1 MKDYEVIMT
10 LTFTHGT
17 LPADHKAA
25 IRLMKKALREQIG
38 DVQRAF
44 AAVSAR
50 IEARVAEIDALKA
63 QGDPV
68 WPVIDFRR
76 LAAGEV
82 SDVEREAIRRRG
94 CAVIKG
100 HFPREQAL
108 GWDRSML
115 EYLDRNHFDEQYK
128 GPGDTFFGSL
138 EASRPEIFPIYWS
151 QAQMQARQSDEM
163 AAVQS
168 FLNRLWTFEGDGKQ
182 WFNPDISVIYPDRIR
197 RRPPGTT
204 SKGLGAH
211 TDSGALERWLL
222 PAYQQVF
229 ASVFR
234 GDIDNYDPWNAAHR
248 TEVEEYTVDN
258 TTKCSVF
265 RTFQGW
271 TALSDMIPH
280 QGLLHVVPIPE
291 AMAYILLRPLLD
303 DVPDD
308 ELCGV
313 APGKVLPVSEKW
325 HPLLIRA
332 LTSIPALEAG
342 DSVWWHCDVIHSV
355 APVENQQ
362 GWGNVMYIPAAPLC
376 EKNLAYAKK
385 VKVALERGA
394 SPGDF
399 PREDYEVEW
408 KDRFTLADL
417 NIHGKRALG
426 MTP

>member
-1 MKDYEVIMT
+1 MS
-10 LTFTHGT
+10 LTFTSET

-25 IRLMKKALREQIG
+25 IRQMKRELRAQIG
-38 DVQRAF
+38 DVQ
-44 AAVSAR
+44 AVFDRLHAK
-50 IEARVAEIDALKA
+50 IADRVAEIAALKKS
-63 QGDPV
+63 GVPV
-68 WPVIDFRR
+68 WPVIPFADVKNGTLSEAQR
-76 LAAGEV
+76 AAV
-82 SDVEREAIRRRG
+82 KRRG

-108 GWDRSML
+108 AWDNAML
-115 EYLDRNHFDEQYK
+115 DYLDRNHFDEVYK
-128 GPGDTFFGSL
+128 GPGDNFFGTL
-138 EASRPEIFPIYWS
+138 TASRPEIYPIYWS
-151 QAQMQARQSDEM
+151 QAQMQARQSEEM
-163 AAVQS
+163 AQVQS
-168 FLNRLWTFEGDGKQ
+168 FLNRLWTFESNGKQ
-182 WFNPDISVIYPDRIR
+182 WFNPDVSVIYPDRIR

-222 PAYQQVF
+222 PAYQQAFARVF
-229 ASVFR
+229 DGNV
-234 GDIDNYDPWNAAHR
+234 DEYDPWNAAHR
-248 TEVEEYTVDN
+248 TDVEEYTVDN

-271 TALSDMIPH
+271 TALSDMIPD

-303 DVPDD
+303 DVPED

-313 APGKVLPVSEKW
+313 APGRVLPISEKW
-325 HPLLIRA
+325 HPLLIEA

-342 DSVWWHCDVIHSV
+342 DSVWWHCDVIHAV

-362 GWGNVMYIPAAPLC
+362 GWGNVMYIPAAPMC

-385 VKVALERGA
+385 VKAALETGA

-399 PREDYEVEW
+399 PREDYETDW
-408 KDRFTLADL
+408 QDRFTLNDL

-426 MTP
+426 MA

>member
-1 MKDYEVIMT
+1 MAAIY
-10 LTFTHGT
+10 THET

-25 IRLMKKALREQIG
+25 IRQMKQHLRAQIG
-38 DVQRAF
+38 DVQ
-44 AAVSAR
+44 AVFNRLTAKITAR
-50 IEARVAEIDALKA
+50 LEEIEALKA
-63 QGDPV
+63 RGEDV
-68 WPVIDFRR
+68 WPVIPFNDI
-76 LAAGEV
+76 AQGKV
-82 SDVEREAIRRRG
+82 SEAQREAIKRRG

-100 HFPREQAL
+100 HFSRERAL
-108 GWDRSML
+108 AWDNAML
-115 EYLDRNHFDEQYK
+115 EYLDRNHFDDVYK

-138 EASRPEIFPIYWS
+138 DASRPEIYPIYWS

-168 FLNRLWTFEGDGKQ
+168 FLNRLWTFNHDGKQ
-182 WFNPDISVIYPDRIR
+182 WFDPDVSVIYPDRIR

-222 PAYQQVF
+222 PAYQRVF
-229 ASVFR
+229 ANVFN
-234 GDIDNYDPWNAAHR
+234 GNLDA
-248 TEVEEYTVDN
+248 EEYTVDN

-271 TALSDMIPH
+271 TALSDMIPD

-325 HPLLIRA
+325 HPLLIKA
-332 LTSIPALEAG
+332 LSSIPALNAG

-362 GWGNVMYIPAAPLC
+362 GWGNVMYIPAAPMC
-376 EKNLAYAKK
+376 EKNLAYAQK
-385 VKVALERGA
+385 VKLALENGA

-399 PREDYEVEW
+399 PREDYEADWQE
-408 KDRFTLADL
+408 RFTLDDL

-426 MTP
+426 IAV

>member
-1 MKDYEVIMT
+1 M
-10 LTFTHGT
+10 TFTSET

-25 IRLMKKALREQIG
+25 IRQLKRELRAQIG
-38 DVQRAF
+38 DVQ
-44 AAVSAR
+44 AVFDKLSDKIAT
-50 IEARVAEIDALKA
+50 RVAEINALKNK
-63 QGDPV
+63 GESV
-68 WPVIDFRR
+68 WPVIPF
-76 LAAGEV
+76 A
-82 SDVEREAIRRRG
+82 DVKNGTITDAQREAVKRRG

-108 GWDRSML
+108 AWDRSML
-115 EYLDRNHFDEQYK
+115 DYLDLNKFDEVYK
-128 GPGDTFFGSL
+128 GPGDNFFGTL
-138 EASRPEIFPIYWS
+138 TASRPEIYPIYWS
-151 QAQMQARQSDEM
+151 PAQMQARQSEEM
-163 AAVQS
+163 AQVQS
-168 FLNRLWTFEGDGKQ
+168 FLNRLWTFESNGKR
-182 WFNPDISVIYPDRIR
+182 WFDPDVSVIYPDRIR

-229 ASVFR
+229 ARVFD
-234 GDIDNYDPWNAAHR
+234 GNVEKYDPWNAAHR

-271 TALSDMIPH
+271 TALSDMIPG

-303 DVPDD
+303 DVPED

-313 APGKVLPVSEKW
+313 APGRVLPISEKW
-325 HPLLIRA
+325 HPLLVEA

-362 GWGNVMYIPAAPLC
+362 GWGNVMYIPAAPMC

-385 VKVALERGA
+385 VKEALETGA

-399 PREDYEVEW
+399 PREDYEKSW
-408 KDRFTLADL
+408 QDRFTVNDL

-426 MTP
+426 MA

>member
-1 MKDYEVIMT
+1 MA
-10 LTFTHGT
+10 FTSET
-17 LPADHKAA
+17 LPIDHKAS
-25 IRLMKKALREQIG
+25 IRQMKQELRAQIG
-38 DVQRAF
+38 DVQQVFNRLSEQIAT
-44 AAVSAR
+44 
-50 IEARVAEIDALKA
+50 RVDDINALKA
-63 QGDPV
+63 QGKSV
-68 WPVIDFRR
+68 WPQIAYSDI
-76 LAAGEV
+76 AQGKV
-82 SDVEREAIRRRG
+82 SEAQRALIKRRG

-108 GWDRSML
+108 GWDRAML
-115 EYLDRNHFDEQYK
+115 DYLDQNHFDEVYK
-128 GPGDTFFGSL
+128 GPGDSFFGTL
-138 EASRPEIFPIYWS
+138 EASRPEIYPIYWS
-151 QAQMQARQSDEM
+151 QAQMQARQSNEM
-163 AAVQS
+163 AAVQA
-168 FLNRLWTFEGDGKQ
+168 FLNRLWRFESEGQQ
-182 WFNPDISVIYPDRIR
+182 WFDPDVSVIYPDRIR

-222 PAYQQVF
+222 PAYQRVF
-229 ASVFR
+229 ASVFS
-234 GDIDNYDPWNAAHR
+234 GKFEEYDPWNAAHR

-271 TALSDMIPH
+271 TALSDMIPG

-303 DVPDD
+303 DVPED

-313 APGKVLPVSEKW
+313 APGRVLPVSEKW
-325 HPLLIRA
+325 HPLLMEA
-332 LTSIPALEAG
+332 LSSIPALEAG

-376 EKNLAYAKK
+376 AKNLAYARK
-385 VKVALERGA
+385 VKVALEQGA

-399 PREDYEVEW
+399 PRENYESDW
-408 KDRFTLADL
+408 SGRFTLNDL

-426 MTP
+426 IEV

>member
-1 MKDYEVIMT
+1 MS
-10 LTFTHGT
+10 LTFTSET

-25 IRLMKKALREQIG
+25 IRQMKRELRAQIG
-38 DVQRAF
+38 DVQ
-44 AAVSAR
+44 AVFNRLHAK
-50 IEARVAEIDALKA
+50 IADRVAEIAALKKS
-63 QGDPV
+63 GDPV
-68 WPVIDFRR
+68 WPVIPFANVKNGTLSEAQR
-76 LAAGEV
+76 AAV
-82 SDVEREAIRRRG
+82 KRRG

-108 GWDRSML
+108 AWDNAML
-115 EYLDRNHFDEQYK
+115 DYLDRNHFDEVYK
-128 GPGDTFFGSL
+128 GPGDNFFGTL
-138 EASRPEIFPIYWS
+138 TASRPEIYPIYWS
-151 QAQMQARQSDEM
+151 QAQMQARQSEEM
-163 AAVQS
+163 AQVQS
-168 FLNRLWTFEGDGKQ
+168 FLNRLWTFESNGKQ
-182 WFNPDISVIYPDRIR
+182 WFNPDVSVIYPDRIR

-229 ASVFR
+229 ARVFD
-234 GDIDNYDPWNAAHR
+234 GNVDEYDPWNAAHR
-248 TEVEEYTVDN
+248 TDVEEYTVDN

-271 TALSDMIPH
+271 TALSDMIPD

-291 AMAYILLRPLLD
+291 AMAYVLLRPLLD
-303 DVPDD
+303 DVPED

-313 APGKVLPVSEKW
+313 APGRVLPISEKW
-325 HPLLIRA
+325 HPLLIEA

-362 GWGNVMYIPAAPLC
+362 GWGNVMYIPAAPMC

-385 VKVALERGA
+385 VKAALETGA

-399 PREDYEVEW
+399 PREDYETDW
-408 KDRFTLADL
+408 QDRFTLNDL

-426 MTP
+426 MA

>member
-1 MKDYEVIMT
+1 MA
-10 LTFTHGT
+10 FTSET
-17 LPADHKAA
+17 LPIDHKAS
-25 IRLMKKALREQIG
+25 IRQMKQQLRAQIG
-38 DVQRAF
+38 DVQQVFNRLSEQIA
-44 AAVSAR
+44 
-50 IEARVAEIDALKA
+50 ARVADINALKA
-63 QGDPV
+63 QGKSV
-68 WPVIDFRR
+68 WPQIAYSDI
-76 LAAGEV
+76 AQGKV
-82 SDVEREAIRRRG
+82 SEAQRVLIKRRG

-108 GWDRSML
+108 DWDRSML
-115 EYLDRNHFDEQYK
+115 DYLDQNHFDEVYK
-128 GPGDTFFGSL
+128 GPGDSFFGSL
-138 EASRPEIFPIYWS
+138 EASRPEIYPIYWS
-151 QAQMQARQSDEM
+151 QAQMQARQSNEM
-163 AAVQS
+163 AAVQA
-168 FLNRLWTFEGDGKQ
+168 FLNRLWRFESAGQQ
-182 WFNPDISVIYPDRIR
+182 WFDPDVSVIYPDRIR
-197 RRPPGTT
+197 RRLPGTT

-222 PAYQQVF
+222 PAYQRVF
-229 ASVFR
+229 ASVFS
-234 GDIDNYDPWNAAHR
+234 GKFEEYDAWNAAHR

-271 TALSDMIPH
+271 TALSDMIPG

-303 DVPDD
+303 DVPED

-313 APGKVLPVSEKW
+313 APGRVLPVSEKW
-325 HPLLIRA
+325 HPLLMEA
-332 LTSIPALEAG
+332 LSSIPALEAG

-376 EKNLAYAKK
+376 AKNLAYARK
-385 VKVALERGA
+385 VKVALEQGA

-399 PREDYEVEW
+399 PRENYESDW
-408 KDRFTLADL
+408 SGRFTLDDL

-426 MTP
+426 IEV

>member
-1 MKDYEVIMT
+1 MIP
-10 LTFTHGT
+10 TFTHEH
-17 LPADHKAA
+17 LPDHPQAA
-25 IRLMKKALREQIG
+25 IREMKKSLRAQIG
-38 DVQRAF
+38 NVQDAF
-44 AAVSAR
+44 DRISAR
-50 IEARVAEIDALKA
+50 IASRLEEIDALKA
-63 QGDPV
+63 AGKPV
-68 WPVIDFRR
+68 WPEIALRDIADGQVTD
-76 LAAGEV
+76 AQ
-82 SDVEREAIRRRG
+82 REAVRRRG
-94 CAVIKG
+94 CAVIRR

-108 GWDRSML
+108 AWDRDMMA
-115 EYLDRNHFDEQYK
+115 YLDSNHFDALYR
-128 GPGDTFFGSL
+128 GPGDNFFGSL
-138 EASRPEIFPIYWS
+138 SASRPEIYPIYWS

-168 FLNRLWTFEGDGKQ
+168 FLNRLWRFDSRGKR
-182 WFNPDISVIYPDRIR
+182 WFDPDVSVIYPDRIR

-229 ASVFR
+229 ASVFSGR
-234 GDIDNYDPWNAAHR
+234 IEEYDPWDAAHR

-271 TALSDMIPH
+271 TALSDMIPD

-303 DVPDD
+303 DVPEE

-313 APGKVLPVSEKW
+313 APGRVLPISERW
-325 HPLLIRA
+325 HPLLMRA

-355 APVENQQ
+355 APVTDQQ
-362 GWGNVMYIPAAPLC
+362 GWGNVMYIPAAPMC
-376 EKNLAYAKK
+376 AKNLAYARR
-385 VKVALERGA
+385 VKAALEHGT

-399 PREDYEVEW
+399 PREDYETGW
-408 KDRFTLADL
+408 SGRFTLADL
-417 NIHGKRALG
+417 NAHGRRALG
-426 MTP
+426 MSE

>member
-1 MKDYEVIMT
+1 MA
-10 LTFTHGT
+10 FTSET
-17 LPADHKAA
+17 LPTDHKAS
-25 IRLMKKALREQIG
+25 IRQMKQELRAQIG
-38 DVQRAF
+38 DVQQVFNRLSEQIA
-44 AAVSAR
+44 
-50 IEARVAEIDALKA
+50 ARVADINALKA
-63 QGDPV
+63 QGKSV
-68 WPVIDFRR
+68 WPQI
-76 LAAGEV
+76 AY
-82 SDVEREAIRRRG
+82 SDIAQGKISEAQRALIKQRG

-115 EYLDRNHFDEQYK
+115 DYLDQNHFDEVYK
-128 GPGDTFFGSL
+128 GPGDSFFGTL
-138 EASRPEIFPIYWS
+138 EASRPEIYPIYWS
-151 QAQMQARQSDEM
+151 QAQMQARQSEEM

-168 FLNRLWTFEGDGKQ
+168 FLNRLWRFESEGQQ
-182 WFNPDISVIYPDRIR
+182 WFDPDVSVIYPDRIR

-222 PAYQQVF
+222 PAYQRVF
-229 ASVFR
+229 ASVFS
-234 GDIDNYDPWNAAHR
+234 GKFEEYDPWNAAHR

-271 TALSDMIPH
+271 TALSDMIPG

-303 DVPDD
+303 DVPED

-313 APGKVLPVSEKW
+313 APGRVLPVSEKW
-325 HPLLIRA
+325 HPLLMEA
-332 LTSIPALEAG
+332 LSNIPALEAG

-376 EKNLAYAKK
+376 AKNLAYARK
-385 VKVALERGA
+385 VKVALEQGA

-399 PREDYEVEW
+399 PRENYESDW
-408 KDRFTLADL
+408 SGRFTLDDL

-426 MTP
+426 MDV

>member
-1 MKDYEVIMT
+1 MS
-10 LTFTHGT
+10 LTFTSET

-25 IRLMKKALREQIG
+25 IRQMKRELRAQIG
-38 DVQRAF
+38 DVQGVFDRLHAKI
-44 AAVSAR
+44 AD
-50 IEARVAEIDALKA
+50 RVAEIAALKKS
-63 QGDPV
+63 GVPV
-68 WPVIDFRR
+68 WPVIPFADVKNGTLSEAQR
-76 LAAGEV
+76 AAV
-82 SDVEREAIRRRG
+82 KRRG

-108 GWDRSML
+108 AWDNAML
-115 EYLDRNHFDEQYK
+115 DYLDRNHFDEVYK
-128 GPGDTFFGSL
+128 GPGDNFFGTL
-138 EASRPEIFPIYWS
+138 TASRPEIYPIYWS
-151 QAQMQARQSDEM
+151 QAQMQARQSEEM
-163 AAVQS
+163 AQVQS
-168 FLNRLWTFEGDGKQ
+168 FLNRLWTFESNGKQ
-182 WFNPDISVIYPDRIR
+182 WFNPDVSVIYPDRIR

-222 PAYQQVF
+222 PAYQQAFARVF
-229 ASVFR
+229 DGNV
-234 GDIDNYDPWNAAHR
+234 DEYDPWNAAHR
-248 TEVEEYTVDN
+248 TDVEEYTVDN

-271 TALSDMIPH
+271 TALSDMIPD

-303 DVPDD
+303 DVPED

-313 APGKVLPVSEKW
+313 APGRVLPISEKW
-325 HPLLIRA
+325 HPLLIEA

-342 DSVWWHCDVIHSV
+342 DSVWWHCDVIHAV

-362 GWGNVMYIPAAPLC
+362 GWGNVMYIPAAPMC

-385 VKVALERGA
+385 VKAALETGA

-399 PREDYEVEW
+399 PREDYETDW
-408 KDRFTLADL
+408 QDRFTLNDL

-426 MTP
+426 MA

>member
-1 MKDYEVIMT
+1 MT
-10 LTFTHGT
+10 LTFTSEI

-25 IRLMKKALREQIG
+25 IRQMKRELRAQIG
-38 DVQRAF
+38 DVQ
-44 AAVSAR
+44 AVFDQLSDKIAT
-50 IEARVAEIDALKA
+50 RVAEINALKNK
-63 QGDPV
+63 GEPV
-68 WPVIDFRR
+68 WPVIPF
-76 LAAGEV
+76 A
-82 SDVEREAIRRRG
+82 DVKNGTITAEQREAVKRRG

-108 GWDRSML
+108 AWDNAML
-115 EYLDRNHFDEQYK
+115 DYLALNQFDDVYK
-128 GPGDTFFGSL
+128 GPGDNFFGTL
-138 EASRPEIFPIYWS
+138 MASRPEIYPIYWS
-151 QAQMQARQSDEM
+151 QAQMQARQSEEM
-163 AAVQS
+163 AQVQS
-168 FLNRLWTFEGDGKQ
+168 FLNRLWTFESNGKQ
-182 WFNPDISVIYPDRIR
+182 WFNPDVSVIYPDRIR

-229 ASVFR
+229 ARVFD
-234 GDIDNYDPWNAAHR
+234 GNVDKYDPWNAAHR

-271 TALSDMIPH
+271 TALSDMIPD

-303 DVPDD
+303 DVPED

-313 APGKVLPVSEKW
+313 APGRVLPISEKW
-325 HPLLIRA
+325 HPLLIEA

-355 APVENQQ
+355 APVKDQQ
-362 GWGNVMYIPAAPLC
+362 GWGNVMYIPAAPMC

-385 VKVALERGA
+385 VKVALETGA
-394 SPGDF
+394 SPGAF
-399 PREDYEVEW
+399 PREDYEKTW
-408 KDRFTLADL
+408 QDRFTVNDL

-426 MTP
+426 MA

>member
-1 MKDYEVIMT
+1 M
-10 LTFTHGT
+10 TFTSET

-25 IRLMKKALREQIG
+25 IRQLKRELRAQIG
-38 DVQRAF
+38 DVQ
-44 AAVSAR
+44 AVFNKLSDSIAT
-50 IEARVAEIDALKA
+50 RVAEINALKNK
-63 QGDPV
+63 GETV
-68 WPVIDFRR
+68 WPEIPF
-76 LAAGEV
+76 A
-82 SDVEREAIRRRG
+82 DVKNGTITDAQREAVKRRG

-108 GWDRSML
+108 AWDRSML
-115 EYLDRNHFDEQYK
+115 DYLDLNKFDEVYK
-128 GPGDTFFGSL
+128 GPGDNFFGTL
-138 EASRPEIFPIYWS
+138 TASRPEIYPIYWS
-151 QAQMQARQSDEM
+151 QAQMQARQSEAM
-163 AAVQS
+163 AQVQS
-168 FLNRLWTFEGDGKQ
+168 FLNRLWTFESNGKQ
-182 WFNPDISVIYPDRIR
+182 WFDPDVSVIYPDRIR

-229 ASVFR
+229 ARVFD
-234 GDIDNYDPWNAAHR
+234 GNVEKYDPWNAAHR

-271 TALSDMIPH
+271 TALSDMIPG

-303 DVPDD
+303 DVPED

-313 APGKVLPVSEKW
+313 APGRVLPISEKW
-325 HPLLIRA
+325 HPLLVEA

-362 GWGNVMYIPAAPLC
+362 GWGNVMYIPAAPMC

-385 VKVALERGA
+385 VKEALETGA

-399 PREDYEVEW
+399 PREDYEKDW
-408 KDRFTLADL
+408 QDRFTVNDL

-426 MTP
+426 MA

>member
-1 MKDYEVIMT
+1 M
-10 LTFTHGT
+10 TFTHET
-17 LPADHKAA
+17 LPADHKTA
-25 IRLMKKALREQIG
+25 IRQMKQALREQIG
-38 DVQRAF
+38 DVQQLF
-44 AAVSAR
+44 DQLSAR
-50 IEARVAEIDALKA
+50 ISERVEEIKAIKARGES
-63 QGDPV
+63 V
-68 WPVIDFRR
+68 WPQLNYAD
-76 LAAGEV
+76 LANGRV
-82 SDVEREAIRRRG
+82 TEAQRAQIKRRG
-94 CAVIKG
+94 CVVIKG

-108 GWDRSML
+108 GWDRAML
-115 EYLDRNHFDEQYK
+115 DYLAENRFDELYK
-128 GPGDTFFGSL
+128 GPGDSFFGTL
-138 EASRPEIFPIYWS
+138 EASRPEIYPIYWS
-151 QAQMQARQSDEM
+151 QAQMQARQSNEM
-163 AAVQS
+163 AAAQS
-168 FLNRLWTFEGDGKQ
+168 FLNRLWRFESEGRT

-222 PAYQQVF
+222 PAYQRVF
-229 ASVFR
+229 ANVFN
-234 GDIDNYDPWNAAHR
+234 GKLDQYDPWDAAHR
-248 TEVEEYTVDN
+248 TEVEEYTVEN

-271 TALSDMIPH
+271 TALSDMIAG

-313 APGKVLPVSEKW
+313 APGRVLPVSEQW
-325 HPLLIRA
+325 HPLLMEV
-332 LTSIPALEAG
+332 LSSIPPLEAG

-376 EKNLAYAKK
+376 EKNLAYART
-385 VKVALERGA
+385 VKIALEQGA

-399 PREDYEVEW
+399 PREDYERDW
-408 KDRFTLADL
+408 SGRFTLADL
-417 NIHGKRALG
+417 NAYGKRALG
-426 MTP
+426 MES

>member
-1 MKDYEVIMT
+1 MVLSFSSE
-10 LTFTHGT
+10 T

-25 IRLMKKALREQIG
+25 IRELKKALRAQIG
-38 DVQRAF
+38 DVQ
-44 AAVSAR
+44 AVFDQLTAH
-50 IEARVAEIDALKA
+50 IETRVAEIDALKA
-63 QGDPV
+63 AGKPV
-68 WPVIDFRR
+68 WPVVTYSD
-76 LAAGEV
+76 LADGKVTDAQ
-82 SDVEREAIRRRG
+82 REEIKRRG

-115 EYLDRNHFDEQYK
+115 DYLDHNQFDEIYK
-128 GPGDTFFGSL
+128 GPGDNFFGTL
-138 EASRPEIFPIYWS
+138 TASRPEIYPIYWS
-151 QAQMQARQSDEM
+151 QAQMQARQSNEM

-168 FLNRLWTFEGDGKQ
+168 FLNHLWRFESEGKQ
-182 WFNPDISVIYPDRIR
+182 WFNPDVSVIYPDRIR

-229 ASVFR
+229 ANVFN
-234 GDIDNYDPWNAAHR
+234 GDFTHFDPWDAAHR
-248 TEVEEYTVDN
+248 TDVEEYTVEN

-271 TALSDMIPH
+271 TALSEMIPN

-303 DVPDD
+303 DVPED

-313 APGKVLPVSEKW
+313 APGRVLPISEQW
-325 HPLLIRA
+325 HPLLTKA
-332 LTSIPALEAG
+332 LTSIPALEPG

-355 APVENQQ
+355 APVNEQQ
-362 GWGNVMYIPAAPLC
+362 GWGNVMYIPAAPMC
-376 EKNLAYAKK
+376 EKNLAYAQK
-385 VKVALERGA
+385 VKVALENGA

-399 PREDYEVEW
+399 PREDYEANWE
-408 KDRFTLADL
+408 DRFTLNDL

-426 MTP
+426 MVD

>member
-1 MKDYEVIMT
+1 M
-10 LTFTHGT
+10 TFTSET

-25 IRLMKKALREQIG
+25 IRQLKRELRAQIG
-38 DVQRAF
+38 DVQ
-44 AAVSAR
+44 AVFNKLSDKIAT
-50 IEARVAEIDALKA
+50 RVAEINALKNK
-63 QGDPV
+63 GETV
-68 WPVIDFRR
+68 WPEIPF
-76 LAAGEV
+76 A
-82 SDVEREAIRRRG
+82 DVKNGTITDAQREAVKRRG

-108 GWDRSML
+108 AWDRSML
-115 EYLDRNHFDEQYK
+115 DYLDLNKFDDVYK
-128 GPGDTFFGSL
+128 GPGDNFFGTL
-138 EASRPEIFPIYWS
+138 TASRPEIYPIYWS
-151 QAQMQARQSDEM
+151 QAQMQARQSEEM
-163 AAVQS
+163 AQVQS
-168 FLNRLWTFEGDGKQ
+168 FLNRLWTFESNGKQ
-182 WFNPDISVIYPDRIR
+182 WFDPDVSVIYPDRIR

-229 ASVFR
+229 ARVFD
-234 GDIDNYDPWNAAHR
+234 GNVDKYDPWNAAHR

-271 TALSDMIPH
+271 TALSDMIPG

-303 DVPDD
+303 DVPED

-313 APGKVLPVSEKW
+313 APGRVLPVSEKW
-325 HPLLIRA
+325 HPLLIEA
-332 LTSIPALEAG
+332 LSSIPALEAG

-362 GWGNVMYIPAAPLC
+362 GWGNVMYIPAAPMC

-385 VKVALERGA
+385 VKEALETGA

-399 PREDYEVEW
+399 PREDYEKSW
-408 KDRFTLADL
+408 QDRFTVNDL
-417 NIHGKRALG
+417 NIHGKRSLG
-426 MTP
+426 MA